1 LVNATAAPD
10 QAPVIINFFAS
21 DVPEDPAVS
30 FNLNWDTQNATRVEI
45 FGHVMDNPH
54 TGSWPI
60 YDASTNHWVLWAAND
75 VAWVESVLTVQPDHD
90 LGTAL
95 SPVNVNS
102 RLVNISV
109 RDPQFVDSDN
119 INLIVNGIPLLQ
131 NYTLD
136 GRFVTVPATLNPGPN
151 QVQINLVDEGTTPT
165 AVVEVQITNVA
176 SGSAGQ
182 FSRAL
187 RAGETETLTINAP

>member
-1 LVNATAAPD
+1 
-10 QAPVIINFFAS
+10 
-21 DVPEDPAVS
+21 
-30 FNLNWDTQNATRVEI
+30 
-45 FGHVMDNPH
+45 
-54 TGSWPI
+54 
-60 YDASTNHWVLWAAND
+60 
-75 VAWVESVLTVQPDHD
+75 VQPDHD